1 MKYKYPIH
9 IKNGLLIRRNI
20 SEVRAGNPASLNALP
35 FRFLLL
41 NIPDKSQSGL
51 IPYYR
56 AAGNADKQKN
66 VLRGGKSEFWRFW

>member
-20 SEVRAGNPASLNALP
+20 SEVWAGNPASLKVLP

-41 NIPDKSQSGL
+41 NKPDKSQSGL

-56 AAGNADKQKN
+56 AAGNVYKQRKC
-66 VLRGGKSEFWRFW
+66 